1 MGVRPMKS
9 EAEIK
14 WSQDK
19 EPPRTAGSH
28 QKLGDRHQTNSP
40 PEPQDEPSQP
50 GCHLDLGLLASITV
64 TEHIALILRHP
75 V

>member
-9 EAEIK
+9 EAEIRVV
-14 WSQDK
+14 SRQGT
-19 EPPRTAGSH
+19 PRIAGSH